1 MDRRVDL
8 QPESTTGGVADGL
21 NEPAPQISCAVC
33 HHEIPLSAAVSRE
46 ASDYVEYYCGL
57 DCYERWRNQ
66 SSAL

>member
-1 MDRRVDL
+1 VDRRVDL
-8 QPESTTGGVADGL
+8 RPESTVSAVADSEL
-21 NEPAPQISCAVC
+21 APPISCAVC

-66 SSAL
+66 SGAL

>member
-8 QPESTTGGVADGL
+8 QPESTVTTVAVG
-21 NEPAPQISCAVC
+21 EPSPPISCAVC

-57 DCYERWRNQ
+57 DCYERWRNR
-66 SSAL
+66 SGTL